1 MDLEPTTVF
10 EDKAGAGAGLA
21 MDLES
26 TTVFE
31 AEADAGLA
39 VAATGRQAFRQARP
53 SMPAL
58 PLEEQAPS

>member
-1 MDLEPTTVF
+1 
-10 EDKAGAGAGLA
+10 

-31 AEADAGLA
+31 AEADAGAGLA

-53 SMPAL
+53 SMPEL
-58 PLEEQAPS
+58 PLEERAPSRRGDPESVH